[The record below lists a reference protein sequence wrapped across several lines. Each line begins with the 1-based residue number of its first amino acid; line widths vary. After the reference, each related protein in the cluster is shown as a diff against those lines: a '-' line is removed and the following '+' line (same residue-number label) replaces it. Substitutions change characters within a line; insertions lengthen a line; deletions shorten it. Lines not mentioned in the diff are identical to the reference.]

1 MVHIRVLPSLA
12 DCYDMIGE
20 AQGGLSLLDQGRAVR
35 DIRDELGFLD
45 SYYHRLRGKLFLQS
59 GADYEAEKTFR
70 KAIDAAVVR
79 NAKFEVLRSVPNLA
93 QVLIKGGASRGS
105 ARNAPG
111 DPRLVHRR
119 IRHRRSEGRQGAA
132 RRASVISGLSVRAGR

>member
-79 NAKFEVLRSVPNLA
+79 NAKFEVTALGAEPR
-93 QVLIKGGASRGS
+93 GGAHQGGRVARKRAQCSWRSTAGS
-105 ARNAPG
+105 PKDSTPA
-111 DPRLVHRR
+111 
-119 IRHRRSEGRQGAA
+119 I
-132 RRASVISGLSVRAGR
+132 